1 VLPEPCDIPGVI
13 LRDLALPLTFGAG
26 TSTMNVY
33 VSANARLSES
43 AGTSPN
49 KIKLRD
55 VYLRRTG
62 RRAGQD
68 IWIVDGARVRRDIFD
83 EFLQGGN
90 DQRYRFV
97 PRNEIWIDGSTS
109 VEEYTY
115 ALMHELHERNQML
128 TKGMTYDRAHREA
141 LMLELGA
148 RRKNLIDSNAHELK
162 LPHMPPMDSEG
173 NQEIEDIG
181 DKVPLRD
188 IYRARLPERRGL
200 QVWVVDGAIV
210 RRDLFP
216 DFGFAGNDLY
226 YQFIPRREIWIDDQ
240 VNCAEMDYQIIHQL
254 RERASMARGADAQ
267 TAYGIGSALQIA
279 ARRRDAQM
287 VVRKEER
294 LAPVT
299 LGTRDK
305 GTKQSLRQSRSN
317 RNR

>member
-1 VLPEPCDIPGVI
+1 MHYPNPHPIAD
-13 LRDLALPLTFGAG
+13 
-26 TSTMNVY
+26 
-33 VSANARLSES
+33 ES

-97 PRNEIWIDGSTS
+97 PRNEIWID
-109 VEEYTY
+109 
-115 ALMHELHERNQML
+115 
-128 TKGMTYDRAHREA
+128 
-141 LMLELGA
+141 
-148 RRKNLIDSNAHELK
+148 
-162 LPHMPPMDSEG
+162 
-173 NQEIEDIG
+173 
-181 DKVPLRD
+181 
-188 IYRARLPERRGL
+188 
-200 QVWVVDGAIV
+200 
-210 RRDLFP
+210 
-216 DFGFAGNDLY
+216 
-226 YQFIPRREIWIDDQ
+226 DQ
-240 VNCAEMDYQIIHQL
+240 LNCAEMEYQIIHQL

-267 TAYGIGSALQIA
+267 MAYGIGSALQIA